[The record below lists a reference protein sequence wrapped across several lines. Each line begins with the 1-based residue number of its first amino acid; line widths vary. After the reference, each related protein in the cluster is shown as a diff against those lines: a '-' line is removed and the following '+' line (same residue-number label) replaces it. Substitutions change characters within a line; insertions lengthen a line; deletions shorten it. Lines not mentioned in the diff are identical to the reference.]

1 MRLRIFE
8 GGAIMKELAE
18 DLKLNREEL
27 CDWFGIKT
35 KTFSTLKKQKLE
47 ELKDFCDYELIK
59 SQGGSFKA
67 VYIKEVYEPIYS
79 KKINPLKKKFLA
91 WIAEGGIAEVALQT
105 EDRTYSYPTVVNYF
119 CKKNDIP
126 YEGPHHYTIVEDGVN
141 AGGSKIEGGRRR
153 VSNREYPEWHYLY
166 RLLKKYQSENKIK
179 CGLSVN
185 CCAGDFNPTKLRLET
200 AADRELQNQIY
211 QKYFGKLSYEDIN
224 ELVDQVTL
232 MIERGEISS
241 ADRDFVI
248 ENKLMRNLSNKTKRQ
263 MAAEE
268 CADSGVLR
276 RKGYTLNDAEKAV

>member
-1 MRLRIFE
+1 
-8 GGAIMKELAE
+8 MKELAE

-35 KTFSTLKKQKLE
+35 KTFTTLKKQKLE

-59 SQGGSFKA
+59 SQKGNFKA

-79 KKINPLKKKFLA
+79 KKINPLKKRFLS
-91 WIAEGGIAEVALQT
+91 WIANGGIAEVAFQT
-105 EDRTYSYPTVVNYF
+105 EDKTYSYPTVVNYF
-119 CKKNDIP
+119 CEKNSIP
-126 YEGPHHYTIVEDGVN
+126 YEGPHHYTVIEDGVN
-141 AGGSKIEGGRRR
+141 AEGVKIEGGRRQ
-153 VSNREYPEWHYLY
+153 VTNKEYSEWHYLY
-166 RLLKKYQSENKIK
+166 RLLKKYQSENKIR

-185 CCAGDFNPTKLRLET
+185 CCAEDFNPTKLRLET

-232 MIERGEISS
+232 MVERGEISS
-241 ADRDFVI
+241 ADKDFII
-248 ENKLMRNLSNKTKRQ
+248 ENKLMRNLSNKTKRER
-263 MAAEE
+263 AAQE

-276 RKGYTLNDAEKAV
+276 RKGYALDEETAETAF

>member
-1 MRLRIFE
+1 
-8 GGAIMKELAE
+8 MKELTE

-59 SQGGSFKA
+59 SQSGSFKA
-67 VYIKEVYEPIYS
+67 VYIKEVYESIYS
-79 KKINPLKKKFLA
+79 KKINPLKKKFLS
-91 WIAEGGIAEVALQT
+91 WIANGGILEVASQT
-105 EDRTYSYPTVVNYF
+105 EDKTYSYPTVVNYF
-119 CKKNDIP
+119 CEKNSIP
-126 YEGPHHYTIVEDGVN
+126 YEGPHHYTVIEDGVN
-141 AGGSKIEGGRRR
+141 AEGAKIEGGRRQIT
-153 VSNREYPEWHYLY
+153 NKEYSEWHYLY

-185 CCAGDFNPTKLRLET
+185 CCAEDFNPTKLRLET

-232 MIERGEISS
+232 MVERGEISS
-241 ADRDFVI
+241 ADKDFII
-248 ENKLMRNLSNKTKRQ
+248 ENKLMRNLSNKIKRER
-263 MAAEE
+263 AAQE

-276 RKGYTLNDAEKAV
+276 RKGYALEEETAETAL